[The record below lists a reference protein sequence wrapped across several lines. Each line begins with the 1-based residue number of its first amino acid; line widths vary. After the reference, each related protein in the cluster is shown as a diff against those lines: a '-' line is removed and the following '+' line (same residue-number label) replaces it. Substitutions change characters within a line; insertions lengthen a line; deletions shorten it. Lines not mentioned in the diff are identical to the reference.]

1 MDWLQ
6 ILVLSLIQ
14 GFTEFLPVSSSAH
27 LILVPVFS
35 DWPDQ
40 GLAFDVA
47 LHVGSLVAVVLYFR
61 EELVRM
67 TASWCTSLA
76 GRGTDDDARLAWW
89 VILATIP
96 VGIAGLL
103 VKDMLETHARSPQL
117 LAFGLIVFGIVL
129 GIIDWR
135 CRGRRSEY
143 QMNWK
148 DALWIGLAQALALF
162 PGTSRSGITMTMALL
177 LGLSREASARFSFL
191 LSIPVIVLAGGL
203 EAVDLVRSGID
214 VDWFSLL
221 LGALLSAVSA
231 YLCIHYF
238 LAFIK
243 RIGMQPFVIYR
254 VLLGIA
260 LLWLFA

>member
-6 ILVLSLIQ
+6 IVVLSLIQ
-14 GFTEFLPVSSSAH
+14 GVTEFLPVSSSAH

-47 LHVGSLVAVVLYFR
+47 LHVGSLAAVIIYFR
-61 EELVRM
+61 EELLRM
-67 TASWCTSLA
+67 IGSWFKSAT
-76 GRGTDDDARLAWW
+76 GKGTDEDARLAWW

-96 VGIAGLL
+96 VGVVGLAC
-103 VKDMLETHARSPQL
+103 KDLIEQYARSPVL

-129 GIIDWR
+129 GVVDWR
-135 CRGRRSEY
+135 FRGSRSEY
-143 QMNWK
+143 QMSWR
-148 DALWIGLAQALALF
+148 DALLIGLSQALALI
-162 PGTSRSGITMTMALL
+162 PGTSRSGITMTMALM

-203 EAVDLVRSGID
+203 ETLDLVESGID
-214 VDWFSLL
+214 VNWSDLA
-221 LGALLSAVSA
+221 LGTVLSGVSA
-231 YLCIHYF
+231 FLCIHFF
-238 LAFIK
+238 LSFIK

-254 VLLGIA
+254 ILLGIA

>member
-1 MDWLQ
+1 MDWLH
-6 ILVLSLIQ
+6 ILMLSLIQ

-47 LHVGSLVAVVLYFR
+47 LHVGSLVAVIVYFR

-67 TASWCTSLA
+67 TGSWCASLS
-76 GRGTDDDARLAWW
+76 GRGSDEDARLAWW
-89 VILATIP
+89 VIIATIP

-103 VKDMLETHARSPQL
+103 ARDMLESHARSPQL
-117 LAFGLIVFGIVL
+117 LAVGLIVFGIVL
-129 GIIDWR
+129 GIVDWR
-135 CRGRRSEY
+135 CRGQRSEY
-143 QMNWK
+143 QMSWK

-162 PGTSRSGITMTMALL
+162 PGTSRSGITMTMALM

-214 VDWFSLL
+214 VDWTSLM
-221 LGALLSAVSA
+221 LGALLSAISA

-243 RIGMQPFVIYR
+243 RIGMQPFVVYR
-254 VLLGIA
+254 ILLGVA